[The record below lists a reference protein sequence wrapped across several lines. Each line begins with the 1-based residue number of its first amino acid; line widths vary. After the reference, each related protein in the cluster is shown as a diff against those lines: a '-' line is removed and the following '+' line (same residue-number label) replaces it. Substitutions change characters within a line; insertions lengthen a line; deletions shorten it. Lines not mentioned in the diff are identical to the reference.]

1 MDRAGGVGHGERA
14 AIGGPRLEF
23 GHAQQAQHVAVPLFR
38 DFAIGHVDVVAQ
50 LAFDSA
56 SDLAPEEAA
65 AVFAEILDA
74 RVPVHDL
81 KRWMTSEDSPLKV
94 GR

>member
-1 MDRAGGVGHGERA
+1 MDTANSTNDEWIRRFAARLGELRPPVAGGEA
-14 AIGGPRLEF
+14 ME
-23 GHAQQAQHVAVPLFR
+23 
-38 DFAIGHVDVVAQ
+38 VAQ
-50 LAFDSA
+50 LAFGSA
-56 SDLAPEEAA
+56 NDLAPEEAA

-81 KRWMTSEDSPLKV
+81 KRWMTREESPLKA